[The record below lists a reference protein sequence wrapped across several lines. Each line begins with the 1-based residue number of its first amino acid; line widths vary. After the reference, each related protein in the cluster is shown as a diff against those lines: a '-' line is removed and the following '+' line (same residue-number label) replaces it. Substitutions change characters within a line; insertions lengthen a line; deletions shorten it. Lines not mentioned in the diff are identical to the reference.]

1 MPGKISRIAVTY
13 TVDTPDGPL
22 HTFHGLPHM
31 REHIQPARLQPL
43 LDELTAIC
51 QELIASRP
59 ARPGNGL
66 ALARRSMPVTGEE
79 ATALFQLRCQWQ
91 GSYVIALRDGVWS
104 ASRYDDPT
112 TILTADTAPELC
124 ELMQD
129 GAATHGLR
137 GSS

>member
-31 REHIQPARLQPL
+31 REHIPPERLQPL

-66 ALARRSMPVTGEE
+66 ALARRGIPVTGED

-91 GSYVIALRDGVWS
+91 GAYVIGLCDGVWS
-104 ASRYDDPT
+104 ASRNNDPT
-112 TILTADTAPELC
+112 VVLTADTAPELR
-124 ELMQD
+124 ELLQ
-129 GAATHGLR
+129 AARTNDLR
-137 GSS
+137 PNG